1 MFFNKKLNRV
11 VHLEESEKRFEE
23 ELEDVEL
30 EKGDRLAMAIAG
42 LLVFIPVVLG
52 VLALLGLALYLMFF
66 RFF

>member
-42 LLVFIPVVLG
+42 LLVVIPVVLG

>member
-30 EKGDRLAMAIAG
+30 EKIDRLAMAIAG
-42 LLVFIPVVLG
+42 LLVFIPVVLA

>member
-30 EKGDRLAMAIAG
+30 EKGDRLAMTIAG

-52 VLALLGLALYLMFF
+52 VLALFGLALYLLFF